1 VRDHRP
7 LGPAG
12 RPRGVAEHGDVVAA
26 GRIGPR
32 KPFGRA
38 REPVGQAVR
47 PFPGGAV
54 NEEGPDSLKTPD
66 RSFRR
71 RESILVRNE
80 ERASGVRQEIF
91 DLLGPVVRVEGQG
104 DRADRENGKMADS

>member
-1 VRDHRP
+1 MGPGNP
-7 LGPAG
+7 LGRAG
-12 RPRGVAEHGDVVAA
+12 
-26 GRIGPR
+26 
-32 KPFGRA
+32 
-38 REPVGQAVR
+38 EPVGQAVR

-80 ERASGVRQEIF
+80 ERASGVRQEIWN
-91 DLLGPVVRVEGQG
+91 LLGHVVRVEGQD